1 MFFWG
6 EKGNMQR
13 VDVVY
18 ALIHDEKRD
27 KILMVH
33 NVEQNVWSLPGGA
46 VEKGETLEQALVRE
60 TKEETG
66 LTVVAGGLVALNEK
80 FFEEKGYH
88 ALFLTFRAK
97 VVTGE
102 LCAEDE
108 EEISAI
114 EWVDRII
121 ANEKFPYHDGG
132 FESLLEVAVPYKFQ
146 PETK

>member
-1 MFFWG
+1 
-6 EKGNMQR
+6 MQR

-18 ALIHDEKRD
+18 ALIHDSEKD

-60 TKEETG
+60 VKEEIG
-66 LTVVAGGLVALNEK
+66 LTATLSGLVAINEK
-80 FFEEKGYH
+80 FFEEKGHH
-88 ALFLTFRAK
+88 ALFFTFRAN

-102 LCAEDE
+102 LRAEDE
-108 EEISAI
+108 GEISAI
-114 EWVDRII
+114 EWVDRKI
-121 ANEKFPYHDGG
+121 ANERFPYYDGG
-132 FESLLEVAVPYKFQ
+132 FELLLEVSIPYKFQ

>member
-1 MFFWG
+1 
-6 EKGNMQR
+6 MQR

-18 ALIHDEKRD
+18 ALIHDSEKD

-60 TKEETG
+60 VKEEIG
-66 LTVVAGGLVALNEK
+66 LTATLSGLVAINEK
-80 FFEEKGYH
+80 FFEEKGHH
-88 ALFLTFRAK
+88 ALFFTFRAN

-102 LCAEDE
+102 LRAEDE
-108 EEISAI
+108 GEISAI
-114 EWVDRII
+114 EWVDRKI
-121 ANEKFPYHDGG
+121 ANERLPYYDGG
-132 FESLLEVAVPYKFQ
+132 FELLLEVSIPYKFQ